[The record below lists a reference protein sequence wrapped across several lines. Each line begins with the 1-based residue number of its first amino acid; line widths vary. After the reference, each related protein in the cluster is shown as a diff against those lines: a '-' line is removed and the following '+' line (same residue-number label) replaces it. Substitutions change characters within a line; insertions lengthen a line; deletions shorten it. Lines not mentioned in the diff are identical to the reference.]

1 MSWGQLR
8 PFATNFAFLACWF
21 RLTVCLFLLTV
32 MAGWIQGVEY
42 YSVHCI
48 TLRSLNRR
56 DLRSMAD
63 RDRDRRERLK
73 DGETW
78 RLGDWWMESRWL
90 STHSSAPD
98 AQSKNWA
105 VVSQFSISLSLHS
118 WVTPPTLW
126 LLSSVWSTVRS
137 LCFCC
142 VMACVF
148 AQTQPLTLGRWANS
162 KARPTPSIRL
172 DAALINLHNAVTHS
186 PRAPNTFFISFT
198 YVFFI
203 SLFVFAL
210 LFTMFVTA
218 LCFHTAWQ
226 K

>member
-118 WVTPPTLW
+118 WVTP
-126 LLSSVWSTVRS
+126 
-137 LCFCC
+137 
-142 VMACVF
+142 
-148 AQTQPLTLGRWANS
+148 
-162 KARPTPSIRL
+162 TPSYSL
-172 DAALINLHNAVTHS
+172 FALICLIGRPIVVFLLCYGLRVCADATIDLGSLGELKGSPDALDS
-186 PRAPNTFFISFT
+186 PRRRVDKFT
-198 YVFFI
+198 
-203 SLFVFAL
+203 
-210 LFTMFVTA
+210 
-218 LCFHTAWQ
+218 
-226 K
+226 